1 MHITGFPMFALFVEP
16 EVRVEPG
23 RFDSKIPGVGLRLQD
38 LGT

>member
-16 EVRVEPG
+16 EVRVEPA
-23 RFDSKIPGVGLRLQD
+23 RFDCKNPEVGSRLQG